1 MAIINCPGCGKNI
14 SSMAFTCPHCG
25 IRLRNEIRC
34 GCDTAEPAAHP
45 DNAPVPCNTPQSDE
59 TETKPQKK
67 KNGCLKSIIIM
78 LMIVVSIGAASY
90 AIYRYHERQVAERRA
105 LMEELAKRIMDDQ
118 KANTARL
125 HLAQQDSILWKKVL
139 KHKTIETTEEY
150 IQTYP
155 EGIFIDEAYMLLEE
169 QNRRIISEQERHNI
183 RSIVDAQ
190 LAEYREKRLRTKD
203 RDIRGMHY
211 NIAGE
216 LDITKKY
223 INRDSFQY
231 IVHGTIM
238 ETINRTDPT
247 KPNNSQLELDITMDA
262 DRRIL
267 QSNLHPAPELEQ

>member
-34 GCDTAEPAAHP
+34 GRDTAESAAQP
-45 DNAPVPCNTPQSDE
+45 DNAPVLGDAQLPDE

-78 LMIVVSIGAASY
+78 LIAAMSIGAILY
-90 AIYRYHERQVAERRA
+90 AMYRYHERQAAERRA

-169 QNRRIISEQERHNI
+169 QNRRIISKQECHDI
-183 RSIVDAQ
+183 RSIIDSQ
-190 LAEYREKRLRTKD
+190 LVEYRDKRLRTKD

-231 IVHGTIM
+231 VVRGTIT

-247 KPNNSQLELDITMDA
+247 KPNNLQLELDITMDA
-262 DRRIL
+262 DKRIL
-267 QSNLHPAPELEQ
+267 QSNLQTAPELKQ